1 LLILILKKLG
11 QFFLRIL
18 ENIVKKLKVVMVK
31 IMDKTL
37 FPELSLPCFLLE
49 LRNVK
54 TALTKET

>member
-1 LLILILKKLG
+1 LKKLG

-31 IMDKTL
+31 IIDKTF